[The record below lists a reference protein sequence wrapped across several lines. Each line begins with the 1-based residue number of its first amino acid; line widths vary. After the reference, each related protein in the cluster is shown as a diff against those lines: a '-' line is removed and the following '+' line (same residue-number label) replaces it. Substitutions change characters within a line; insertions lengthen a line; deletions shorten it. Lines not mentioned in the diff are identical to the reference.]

1 MWQPTPV
8 NLVLDRLRNEIRLQ
22 SEFKASLG
30 YVRFL
35 SPVTSCLSPLPHK
48 ENKKEKKRTGDVA
61 QLGKCLTRK
70 HKVLGSIP
78 NSA

>member
-8 NLVLDRLRNEIRLQ
+8 NLVLGRLRNEIRLQ
-22 SEFKASLG
+22 SKFKTSLG

-35 SPVTSCLSPLPHK
+35 SPLTPGLPLLPHK
-48 ENKKEKKRTGDVA
+48 ENKKKKRTGDVA

-70 HKVLGSIP
+70 HEVLGSIP
-78 NSA
+78 NTA